1 MANKRERQA
10 TILELIAAGPIGS
23 QEELRELLEA
33 RGLEVT
39 QSTLSRDIHELRL
52 ARVPTADG
60 VRYGRADGT
69 ATVANGTPALESLV
83 PQLLTRIDGVSEL
96 LVLHT
101 PPGGAQPIAFAL
113 DHAPNPD
120 ILGTIAGDDT
130 ILIICRSV
138 EARTRLDNR
147 LRKLAKKG

>member
-10 TILELIAAGPIGS
+10 TILELIAAQPIGS

-60 VRYGRADGT
+60 VRYSRADGSRGD
-69 ATVANGTPALESLV
+69 NGTPALETLV

-101 PPGGAQPIAFAL
+101 PPGGAQPIAYAL
-113 DHAPNPD
+113 DHGPNPD